1 MNRYEGCLR
10 LPSPMDFQRFGR
22 SSSRGAA
29 ARGILPKK
37 GMASPGREESD
48 IEWAWKKLT
57 TKRRERTLQKDGL
70 DSPEAI

>member
-29 ARGILPKK
+29 ARGILPEK
-37 GMASPGREESD
+37 GTASPGREESD
-48 IEWAWKKLT
+48 LSGTEKVDHE
-57 TKRRERTLQKDGL
+57 RRERTLQKDGL